1 MKKLGYFTT
10 YRHFRRD
17 SGAAT
22 AACVVRHL
30 GMGVFDIVAGFSFCS
45 PEDFFSRKAGRDY
58 ATERLMKN
66 PIVLKNVR
74 GVAPA
79 LMKHLRSISDNLLL
93 SQAFEEMGIAEYKH
107 AMDRKHG
114 NFDMWFLE
122 FVREL

>member
-1 MKKLGYFTT
+1 MKKPGYFTT

-22 AACVVRHL
+22 AACVVKAL
-30 GMGVFDIVAGFSFCS
+30 GNGTFDIVAGFSFCN
-45 PEDFFSRKAGRDY
+45 PDDDFSRPKGRKY

-66 PIVLKNVR
+66 PIVIKAAK
-74 GVAPA
+74 GIAPA
-79 LMKHLRSISDNLLL
+79 LMAHLRSVSDNLLL
-93 SQAFEEMGIAEYKH
+93 SQAFEEMGIADYEH

-122 FVREL
+122 FVKEL